1 VPNVRDRHILPFD
14 PARATGLA
22 FSFANKK
29 GQVRSDHDLWN
40 TVGDAEGRADVGKIK
55 DLLTKLSQLE
65 TTPALKDSAT
75 DLKPLGLDKPLGKIT
90 LQAPDVK
97 PDSTLSLLIG
107 KDVNKLLYVRNTAE
121 PFIYTIP
128 DNALDFLPANNL
140 ELRDGRAIDLDRTQ
154 VQGMTIT
161 AAGLP
166 TVALTRS
173 KGGTWS
179 APNVKDRMV
188 DSLKADGQASLFCQL
203 QAKNWLGPVLPAYGL
218 SKPVLTISVQTD
230 KKPLVLHIGATLPDG
245 GHAAQI
251 EGDSICFEISD
262 GDYGILNASSLQP
275 IPKELGATTPAPN
288 APAPVA
294 PSTNS
299 APATK

>member
-1 VPNVRDRHILPFD
+1 
-14 PARATGLA
+14 
-22 FSFANKK
+22 
-29 GQVRSDHDLWN
+29 
-40 TVGDAEGRADVGKIK
+40 
-55 DLLTKLSQLE
+55 
-65 TTPALKDSAT
+65 
-75 DLKPLGLDKPLGKIT
+75 LKPLGLDKPLGKIT

-262 GDYGILNASSLQP
+262 GDYGILNASSLQL
-275 IPKELGATTPAPN
+275 IPSVLSATNTPPSAPTAPATN
-288 APAPVA
+288 AAPVA
-294 PSTNS
+294 PD
-299 APATK
+299 KK